1 MRTLSGEETGSKF
14 RHADRTFESYLE
26 REIQENILHR
36 GFKKNQS
43 FVSESSHWHQYNSMI
58 WRKLKV
64 EDDVLQELRQ
74 RQD

>member
-36 GFKKNQS
+36 GFKKIRVLFQ
-43 FVSESSHWHQYNSMI
+43 
-58 WRKLKV
+58 KV
-64 EDDVLQELRQ
+64 RTGISITV
-74 RQD
+74 